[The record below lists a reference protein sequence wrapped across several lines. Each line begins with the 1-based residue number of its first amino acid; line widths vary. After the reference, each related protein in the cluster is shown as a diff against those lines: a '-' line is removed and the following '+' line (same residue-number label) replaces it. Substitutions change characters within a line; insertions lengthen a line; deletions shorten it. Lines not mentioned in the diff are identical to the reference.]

1 MRNTAQKR
9 NWRWSG
15 GEAELLAISNPPVLA
30 KTPGI
35 KLIPRPSLALL
46 PKEEDACATATD

>member
-1 MRNTAQKR
+1 MHDIAQKK

-15 GEAELLAISNPPVLA
+15 GEAELLTIVDTPAV

-35 KLIPRPSLALL
+35 KVKPRPNPALL
-46 PKEEDACATATD
+46 PKEEDACAAATD